1 MITLMYAL
9 LIVSIG
15 TEATLVAGVRYA
27 RQVTTVIAGFTL
39 MFAGFAAGSLVIFR
53 PSIATI
59 LLLLVTLARFINPLR
74 FVEARMHHSELMRRS
89 RRTWLIMGL
98 ITLVL
103 IGYDGWLNDSFAV
116 NSMLLFVL
124 QLVVVTLL
132 GVSVLLARTI
142 YRYRAR
148 KKMLTALPTVS
159 VCIPARNETQDLPAC
174 IESVIASTY
183 PKLEIIVLDDCSHD
197 KTPDI
202 IKKYAHAGVRFV
214 NGKEPREDWLAKNA
228 AYDRLAD
235 EARGDILLFIGVDV
249 RMEAHTIT
257 ELVNQ
262 FDGDD
267 MLSVLPKRSSES
279 EGAFFIQPIRYW
291 WELGLWRFVVSAPPV
306 LSTCWLIR
314 ADVLRKLGTFE
325 SVKKAVE
332 PEAVFARALAEQ
344 KKYAFLIANDS
355 IGVSSKKA
363 PYDQFMTALRKRY
376 TQVRRRPED
385 VFGLILFESS
395 VVLAPYVLFVHGIVV
410 GNFVQTLLSAVTI
423 TILSL
428 ANAEVYKL
436 SLRRLWPLGLFSM
449 PILVVADIALLLR
462 SMYAYEFGKVIWKE
476 RNICLPLLTVE
487 KSLPK
492 ID

>member
-1 MITLMYAL
+1 MYTL

-15 TEATLVAGVRYA
+15 TEAVLVTGVRFA
-27 RQVTTVIAGFTL
+27 RHVTSFIAGLTL
-39 MFAGFAAGSLVIFR
+39 MLAAFAAGSLVIFR
-53 PSIATI
+53 PSIATG
-59 LLLLVTLARFINPLR
+59 LLLLLTVARFINPLR
-74 FVEARMHHSELMRRS
+74 FVEARMHHEELMRRS
-89 RRTWLIMGL
+89 RRTWLIMGSL
-98 ITLVL
+98 TLML
-103 IGYDGWLNDSFAV
+103 IGYDGWLNDSFAID
-116 NSMLLFVL
+116 NKFLFAIQIL
-124 QLVVVTLL
+124 AAILL
-132 GVSVLLARTI
+132 GVSVLLARSI
-142 YRYRAR
+142 YRYRPS
-148 KKMLTALPTVS
+148 KKVLASLPTVS
-159 VCIPARNETQDLPAC
+159 VCVPARNETQDLPAC
-174 IESVIASTY
+174 IESVLASTY

-249 RMEAHTIT
+249 RMQAHTIT

-314 ADVLRKLGTFE
+314 ANSLRKLGTFE

-332 PEAVFARALAEQ
+332 PEAVFARALAAQ

-355 IGVSSKKA
+355 IGLTSKKA
-363 PYDQFMTALRKRY
+363 PADQYMTALRKRY

-395 VVLAPYVLFVHGIVV
+395 IVLAPYALLVHGTVV
-410 GNFVQTLLSAVTI
+410 GNFVQTMLSAITI

-436 SLRRLWPLGLFSM
+436 SLRRLWPLGLFNM
-449 PILVVADIALLLR
+449 PLLAVADIALLLR